1 MEVVAISA
9 INKKNS
15 HVLSLDSLRGI
26 AALLVCGGHYL
37 QHLGLERYF
46 PSHQAVILF
55 FVLSGYVLSLS
66 LGKSIQTFLYPRF
79 IIKRIFR
86 LYPAYYFAI
95 IFTTIFVTGLSVVN
109 FHYVCN
115 WFLLVTDIGNLFSS
129 IKMIDR
135 PQIGHPIDSVTWSL
149 TYEMIISAFF
159 PFLYLFFYRVV
170 AGNLL
175 RSILA
180 FCYVFFG
187 FLVFIYY
194 KIAIYSVVYYSVYF
208 VIGMYVASNI
218 RNLKFLSSYIFI
230 IFGVF
235 LFFNNSLICLLG
247 FQINNIYCIDIY
259 SSMGAVLLIIAC
271 EHNSWLINVMKNKII
286 YFYGRIS
293 YSFYLL
299 HGPML
304 YIAFKFLNSWNI
316 LLLLATS
323 FICASVISYFSFIY
337 IEQPMMTLAAFI
349 NSSKRKGC

>member
-1 MEVVAISA
+1 M
-9 INKKNS
+9 
-15 HVLSLDSLRGI
+15 DSLRGL

-37 QHLGLERYF
+37 QHLGLSKYF
-46 PSHQAVILF
+46 PAHQAVVLF

-66 LGKSIQTFLYPRF
+66 LGKAVQTFSYPSF

-109 FHYVCN
+109 FHYVYN

-149 TYEMIISAFF
+149 TYEMIISVFF

-170 AGNLL
+170 VGNLL
-175 RSILA
+175 RSLLV

-187 FLVFIYY
+187 VLIFVCY
-194 KIAIYSVVYYSVYF
+194 KIAIYSVIYYSVYF

-218 RNLKFLSSYIFI
+218 RNLKFLSGALFLV
-230 IFGVF
+230 FGVF
-235 LFFNNSLICLLG
+235 LFFNNSLICLFG
-247 FQINNIYCIDIY
+247 FQINNIYLVDIY
-259 SSMGAVLLIIAC
+259 SSIGAIFLIIAC
-271 EHNSWLINVMKNKII
+271 EHNLWFINIMKNKVIH
-286 YFYGRIS
+286 FYGRIS
-293 YSFYLL
+293 YSFYLF

-304 YIAFKFLNSWNI
+304 YIAFKYLNSWNI
-316 LLLLATS
+316 FLLLAVS
-323 FICASVISYFSFIY
+323 FICSTVISFFSFTY
-337 IEQPMMTLAAFI
+337 IEQPMMAFAAFI